1 MVCGGSYIRR
11 GARARFHTDQLQPAQ
26 ARRVGGRG
34 GEEGRTS
41 RCPPRGLAVW
51 TQSGKASSD
60 SRRRVSRFQ
69 MRTVQSQEAL

>member
-1 MVCGGSYIRR
+1 MVWGFLYPP
-11 GARARFHTDQLQPAQ
+11 GARAGSTQTNCSQH
-26 ARRVGGRG
+26 RRDGWVGE